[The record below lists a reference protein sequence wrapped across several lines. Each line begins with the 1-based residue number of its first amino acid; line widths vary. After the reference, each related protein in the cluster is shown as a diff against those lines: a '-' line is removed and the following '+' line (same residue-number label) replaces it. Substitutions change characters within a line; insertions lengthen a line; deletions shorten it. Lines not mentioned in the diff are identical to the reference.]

1 VTVGSGTNR
10 PLVVFIGPPGAGKTR
25 LGKRVA
31 RILGAPF
38 IDTDRLI
45 VAQHGPIPEIF
56 TSLGEP
62 EFRRIEREIV
72 AEALEQQAVVS
83 LGGGAILSAQTQAQL
98 TSHHVALI
106 TVSAEAVVSRIGGS
120 KRPLA
125 RDMNAWS
132 ALVDSRREIYERL
145 ATATWDTSS
154 RPIDH
159 IAADIADWVA
169 DHGRPAT
176 PSTTSTTSTHASQA
190 STEDA
195 P

>member
-1 VTVGSGTNR
+1 MTVGSATSR

-25 LGKRVA
+25 LGTRVA

-38 IDTDRLI
+38 IDTDRVI

-56 TSLGEP
+56 TSPGEP

-72 AEALEQQAVVS
+72 AEALEKEAVVS
-83 LGGGAILSAQTQAQL
+83 LGGGAILSAETQAQL
-98 TSHHVALI
+98 ASHNVALI

-120 KRPLA
+120 KRPLTGDIA
-125 RDMNAWS
+125 AWS

-169 DHGRPAT
+169 DRGRPAS
-176 PSTTSTTSTHASQA
+176 P